1 MRPLKPI
8 SAPGA
13 HLRSVAVSLTRKYP
27 SAWVAAGDRV
37 QAKALKGDDSAAKTY
52 RTTTAPVMN
61 PERGFRA
68 QLVNYRHGALCNFW

>member
-1 MRPLKPI
+1 M
-8 SAPGA
+8 
-13 HLRSVAVSLTRKYP
+13 
-27 SAWVAAGDRV
+27 

-68 QLVNYRHGALCNFW
+68 QLVNYRHGALCIFW